1 MTKKF
6 YNMIK
11 INNLDFAYKN
21 TQVFKHI
28 SLEFKKGN
36 IYGLLGEN
44 GVGKT
49 TLLKLIC
56 GLQKPQHGSVTV
68 DGHIPSM
75 RQPQFLQNVYFL
87 PEEVITEDT
96 TPEKFVQKIGVFY
109 PRYDFALFNQLMKE
123 LEVDLAK
130 KFNELSHGQK
140 KKALLACALSLQTDY
155 LFLDEP
161 TNGLD
166 IPSKALFRKVISQ
179 YCSDATTV
187 IISTHQVK
195 DVENLIDPI
204 VILDKDDVLLNAS
217 FAEITDKKLTV
228 ESTMGVAITDED
240 GNSDRR
246 PIFADGT
253 AIEEVLVSGDT
264 TKPEHDKKVVQTK
277 LTYVVD
283 VRKPYKLTPDSKV
296 NTNGLKV
303 TDTKSA

>member
-1 MTKKF
+1 
-6 YNMIK
+6 MIK

-21 TQVFKHI
+21 TQVFRRI
-28 SLEFKKGN
+28 NLEFEKGN

-56 GLQKPQHGSVTV
+56 GLQQPQHGVITV
-68 DGHIPSM
+68 DGIDPSM
-75 RQPQFLQNVYFL
+75 RQPEFLQNVYFL

-96 TPEKFVQKIGVFY
+96 TPEKFIEKTGVFY
-109 PRYDFALFNQLMKE
+109 PRYDYELFNKLMKE
-123 LEVDLAK
+123 LEVDLTK

-140 KKALLACALSLQTDY
+140 KKALLACAMSLQTDY

-179 YCSDATTV
+179 YCSDETTV

-204 VILDKDDVLLNAS
+204 VILDRDDVLLNAS
-217 FAEITDKKLTV
+217 FSKITEKIFFEYGPERLENAYYTEMLPGGYINV
-228 ESTMGVAITDED
+228 MRNVNNEESNV
-240 GNSDRR
+240 N
-246 PIFADGT
+246 
-253 AIEEVLVSGDT
+253 IEALFNAVMKNKEQIKDLM
-264 TKPEHDKKVVQTK
+264 K
-277 LTYVVD
+277 
-283 VRKPYKLTPDSKV
+283 
-296 NTNGLKV
+296 
-303 TDTKSA
+303 

>member
-1 MTKKF
+1 
-6 YNMIK
+6 MIK

-21 TQVFKHI
+21 TQVFRRI
-28 SLEFKKGN
+28 SLEFEKGN

-68 DGHIPSM
+68 DGFTPSM
-75 RQPQFLQNVYFL
+75 RQPEFLQNVYFL

-96 TPEKFVQKIGVFY
+96 TPEKFIQKTGVFY
-109 PRYDFALFNQLMKE
+109 PRYDYELFNQLMKE
-123 LEVDLAK
+123 LEVDLSK

-140 KKALLACALSLQTDY
+140 KKALLACAMSLQTDY

-179 YCSDATTV
+179 YCNDETTV

-217 FAEITDKKLTV
+217 FSKITEKIFFEYGPERLDNAYYTEMLPGGYINV
-228 ESTMGVAITDED
+228 MRNVNNEESNV
-240 GNSDRR
+240 N
-246 PIFADGT
+246 
-253 AIEEVLVSGDT
+253 IEALFNAVMKNKETIKNLM
-264 TKPEHDKKVVQTK
+264 K
-277 LTYVVD
+277 
-283 VRKPYKLTPDSKV
+283 
-296 NTNGLKV
+296 
-303 TDTKSA
+303 

>member
-1 MTKKF
+1 
-6 YNMIK
+6 MIK

-21 TQVFKHI
+21 TQVFKNI
-28 SLEFKKGN
+28 SLEFQKGN

-68 DGHIPSM
+68 DGLTPSM
-75 RQPQFLQNVYFL
+75 RQPEFLQNVYFL

-96 TPEKFVQKIGVFY
+96 TPEKFIQKIGCFY
-109 PRYDFALFNQLMKE
+109 PRYDFGLFNKLMGE
-123 LEVDLAK
+123 LEVDLSK

-140 KKALLACALSLQTDY
+140 KKALLACAMSLQTDY

-179 YCSDATTV
+179 YCSDETTV

-204 VILDKDDVLLNAS
+204 VILDRDDVLMNAN
-217 FAEITDKKLTV
+217 FAEITDKIYFEYGPERLQNAYYTEMLPGGYINV
-228 ESTMGVAITDED
+228 MPNDEHLESNV
-240 GNSDRR
+240 N
-246 PIFADGT
+246 
-253 AIEEVLVSGDT
+253 IEALFNAVMKNKETIKNLM
-264 TKPEHDKKVVQTK
+264 K
-277 LTYVVD
+277 
-283 VRKPYKLTPDSKV
+283 
-296 NTNGLKV
+296 
-303 TDTKSA
+303 